1 MDHVRVVLPLLR
13 NNTLYVKASKCYFGV
28 NQVEYLGHF
37 ILGEGVSIDPR
48 KIEVV
53 VNWPKPS
60 SIKEVKGFLG
70 LASYYRR
77 FMKDFGTIAQ
87 VLTSLLKGNGKF
99 QWNEK
104 ADQAFQ

>member
-1 MDHVRVVLPLLR
+1 M
-13 NNTLYVKASKCYFGV
+13 
-28 NQVEYLGHF
+28 EYLGHF
-37 ILGEGVSIDPR
+37 ISEERVSTDPR

-53 VNWPKPS
+53 VNWPTPS

-77 FMKDFGTIAQ
+77 FVKDFGTIAQ

-99 QWNEK
+99 Q
-104 ADQAFQ
+104 